1 MHEVLSTERSYL
13 ADLRLLTKVYKPAL
27 TAAVSGV
34 AADYRGQ
41 RGSVAPGVLNS
52 IFHPSLE
59 PLVELHTELLVRL
72 EVA

>member
-1 MHEVLSTERSYL
+1 MRSCPPSDHTWRTY
-13 ADLRLLTKVYKPAL
+13 AWVTKVYKPAL

-34 AADYRGQ
+34 VADYRGQ